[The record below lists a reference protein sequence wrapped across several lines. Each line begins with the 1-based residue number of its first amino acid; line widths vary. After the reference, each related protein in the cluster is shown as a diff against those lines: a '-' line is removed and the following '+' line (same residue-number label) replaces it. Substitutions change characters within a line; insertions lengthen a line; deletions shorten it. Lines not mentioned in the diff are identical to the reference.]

1 MIQQKKKEDIN
12 LSIMI
17 QIKKKED
24 IHRFYHSRSS
34 FNTSTFYFLYI
45 LVILLL
51 NSTTQSTPIKSNIIL
66 TL

>member
-1 MIQQKKKEDIN
+1 MHIELKYHDTTKKKDIN

-24 IHRFYHSRSS
+24 IHRFYSRSS
-34 FNTSTFYFLYI
+34 FNTPTFYFLYI

-51 NSTTQSTPIKSNIIL
+51 NSTTPVNTN
-66 TL
+66 